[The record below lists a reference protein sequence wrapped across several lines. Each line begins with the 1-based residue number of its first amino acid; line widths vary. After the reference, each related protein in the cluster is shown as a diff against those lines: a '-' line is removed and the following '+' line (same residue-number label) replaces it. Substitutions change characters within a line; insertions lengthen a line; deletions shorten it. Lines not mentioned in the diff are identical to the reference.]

1 MSPVGD
7 RHIVCVNRANA
18 VLSAR
23 LAGKVMPLYA
33 KAGVRELWIENLQED
48 LILVY
53 RNPGPEAFA
62 TSLVF
67 ERGQSLS
74 MTAFPQIVFAADELP
89 G

>member
-1 MSPVGD
+1 
-7 RHIVCVNRANA
+7 
-18 VLSAR
+18 
-23 LAGKVMPLYA
+23 MPLYA
-33 KAGVRELWIENLQED
+33 KADVCELRIENLQED

-53 RNPGPEAFA
+53 RDPGPEALA

-74 MTAFPQIVFAADELP
+74 MTAFPQIVFTADYLL